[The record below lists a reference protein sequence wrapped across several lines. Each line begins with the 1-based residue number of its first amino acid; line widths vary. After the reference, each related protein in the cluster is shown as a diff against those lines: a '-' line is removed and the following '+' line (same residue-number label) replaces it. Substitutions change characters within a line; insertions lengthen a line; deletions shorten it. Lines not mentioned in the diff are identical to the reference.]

1 MASKT
6 VKKGEVPGRF
16 LRFKGDYPDVFSA
29 YDRLGGAAGEAGPL
43 DQRTVELVRLAIV
56 VGAQLQG
63 AVHSHTRRALE
74 AGVNPE
80 EIRHAVLLAV
90 TSLGFPS
97 MMSALSWVNDVLE
110 G

>member
-16 LRFKGDYPDVFSA
+16 LKFKGDYPDVFGA
-29 YDRLGGAAGEAGPL
+29 YDQLGNAAGTAGPL
-43 DQRTVELVRLAIV
+43 DAKTVELVRLAIV

-74 AGVNPE
+74 AGVSPA

-97 MMSALSWVNDVLE
+97 MMSALSWVNDVLDA
-110 G
+110 